1 MQLKFLHKVNFYNVI
16 NRSNTS
22 TESVVENFFASES
35 LNLLKAIRFDI
46 GAADRNK
53 LKEMLYLDDIY
64 NRSKCNSEQDYRED
78 IIQIAIKTLNEL

>member
-1 MQLKFLHKVNFYNVI
+1 MQLKFLHKVNYYNVI
-16 NRSNTS
+16 NKSNTS

>member
-1 MQLKFLHKVNFYNVI
+1 MSSYNVI
-16 NRSNTS
+16 NRSNTP